1 MTSFGTLYLVATPI
15 GNLEDISR
23 RALRI
28 LNEVDLI
35 AAEDTRH
42 TLKLLNHFEIRKPL
56 VSYHQH
62 NERERSQEIIGR
74 IETGTSVAL
83 VSDAGMP
90 GISDPGG
97 QLVADAIQRGIQV
110 VPIPGP
116 SAIITALAA
125 SGLDTGSFLFEGFLP
140 RQNKEQLKRLGEL
153 KAFRGTLG
161 FYEAP
166 HRLTH
171 TLKNIATVF
180 GERRVVL
187 ARELTKLH
195 EEFIRG
201 MISDVIQKIT
211 EQETRGE
218 FTILVEGEREPDV
231 FRQDSTNYDFNHL
244 FDTME
249 ASDRSLKEKLKE
261 IAKATGRSAREV
273 YGMYLDYRGES
284 KK

>member
-1 MTSFGTLYLVATPI
+1 MTPFGTLYLVATPI
-15 GNLEDISR
+15 GNLEDISQ

-42 TLKLLNHFEIRKPL
+42 TLKLLTHFEIRKPL

-62 NERERSQEIIGR
+62 NERERSQAIIER
-74 IETGTSVAL
+74 IEAGASVAL

-90 GISDPGG
+90 GISDPGN
-97 QLVADAIQRGIQV
+97 QVVADAIQRGIRV

-125 SGLDTGSFLFEGFLP
+125 SGLDTGSFQFVGFLP

-153 KAFRGTLG
+153 KPFQGTLG

-166 HRLTH
+166 HRLPH
-171 TLKNIATVF
+171 TLKNIAEVL

-187 ARELTKLH
+187 ARELTKVH

-201 MISDVIQKIT
+201 TLSEVIQKIT
-211 EQETRGE
+211 EKEVRGE
-218 FTILVEGEREPDV
+218 FTILVEGGTDVDV
-231 FRQDSTNYDFNHL
+231 FRQNSTNNYDFNYL
-244 FDTME
+244 FDTLD
-249 ASDRSLKEKLKE
+249 ATDRSLKEKLKE
-261 IAKATGRSAREV
+261 IAGATGRSAKEI
-273 YGMYLDYRGES
+273 YGMYLDYRA